1 MVNLHIE
8 QMISKLIKF
17 SEKSEPLVEITI
29 KKGEKTKISWRCLSA
44 LTEAKI
50 ALEHAKILL
59 NEENLILN
67 EDVLEDEAFIEGEC
81 FEI

>member
-1 MVNLHIE
+1 MTN
-8 QMISKLIKF
+8 KLVIKNTG
-17 SEKSEPLVEITI
+17 PLVEITI
-29 KKGEKTKISWRCLSA
+29 KKGEKTKISWGCLSA
-44 LTEAKI
+44 LIEAKI